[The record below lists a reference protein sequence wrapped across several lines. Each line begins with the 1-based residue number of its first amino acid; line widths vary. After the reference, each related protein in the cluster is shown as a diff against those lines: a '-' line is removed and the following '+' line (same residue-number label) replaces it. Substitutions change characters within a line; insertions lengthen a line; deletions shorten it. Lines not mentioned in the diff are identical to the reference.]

1 MTEPRQ
7 GRMKLIALA
16 ALFVAPLAIAW
27 LWFGNIERFTP
38 TDSAAHGELIA
49 PAQPL
54 GGFALAGVAGG
65 PTVTAETLHGRWTIV
80 QMGGAQCDE
89 TCRESLWEA
98 RQVHTRLG
106 RDAVRVQ
113 RLYVVAGDVEVTD
126 PAFFADEHPDL
137 LLARI
142 DAEDAVFSEL
152 EAGHTYLVDPLGN
165 LMMRYGPDAEP
176 KDLLADLKRL
186 LRVSRIG

>member
-1 MTEPRQ
+1 MNEPRR
-7 GRMKLIALA
+7 GRLKLIALA

-27 LWFGNIERFTP
+27 LWFGNIERFSP

-49 PAQPL
+49 PARPL
-54 GGFALAGVAGG
+54 GEFELAGVGG
-65 PTVTAETLHGRWTIV
+65 RPTVTAETLHGRWTVVHIGGV
-80 QMGGAQCDE
+80 QCGD

-113 RLYVVAGDVEVTD
+113 RLYVVADGTEVVD
-126 PAFFADEHPDL
+126 AAFFAGEHPDL
-137 LLARI
+137 LLART
-142 DAEDAVFSEL
+142 DGDDEMFGRL
-152 EAGHTYLVDPLGN
+152 ERGHTYLVDPLGN
-165 LMMRYGPDAEP
+165 LMMRYGPEAEP
-176 KDLLADLKRL
+176 QDLLADLKRL